1 MEGGGGAGMVGGRGG
16 GGGGGATLAGVTGYS
31 QTLHLL
37 TRFAF
42 PLQCLETQHVP
53 KAFTVIATK
62 SKCYAHFPPKQ
73 LHG

>member
-1 MEGGGGAGMVGGRGG
+1 MEGGGCVGTVGGE
-16 GGGGGATLAGVTGYS
+16 GGGGATLAGVTGYS

-62 SKCYAHFPPKQ
+62 SKCYAHFPPNNCMGK
-73 LHG
+73 